1 MGTATT
7 DFGEALVDAGG
18 MSLYGFLN
26 DTGGISACYDACAE
40 TWPPVLV
47 DGSDLPAG
55 LDAAVFSVSERTD
68 GTHQLVAGDW
78 PLYLYAPDT
87 APGDTAGGNGDGNH
101 SVFRCITGLGCYRYG
116 SDANPHPTV
125 AVDARIEPTVIG
137 AFMELA
143 EPSIGDAVRRAA
155 DGGATVVAVLPYFLH
170 PGRHQQ
176 KDIPELVAEAA
187 DSRPGIEVRV
197 VEHFGSDPAVV
208 DLLAAQVA
216 RALAP

>member
-1 MGTATT
+1 MEPQASSPTTA
-7 DFGEALVDAGG
+7 V
-18 MSLYGFLN
+18 
-26 DTGGISACYDACAE
+26 
-40 TWPPVLV
+40 VLV
-47 DGSDLPAG
+47 AHGSRASEANRSHLE
-55 LDAAVFSVSERTD
+55 LAAR
-68 GTHQLVAGDW
+68 L
-78 PLYLYAPDT
+78 
-87 APGDTAGGNGDGNH
+87 
-101 SVFRCITGLGCYRYG
+101 
-116 SDANPHPTV
+116 
-125 AVDARIEPTVIG
+125 DARIEPTVIG